1 MPRLSHTLVE
11 RKYARTQSPIFRPG
25 IPLDAPRLD
34 VLVVEDDAADTRLIQ
49 TALRRTPDIGSVT
62 TRNLPGRAL
71 LELSAGR
78 LQPGLVFLDII
89 MPRLDGFQ
97 FLEVMR
103 RVPSMTS
110 VPVVFLTSSAA
121 ARDVKKANDFAALG
135 YIVKPDSYEEL
146 EARIGAVIRQ
156 AVNGLNGR

>member
-1 MPRLSHTLVE
+1 MPGLSHSLVE
-11 RKYARTQSPIFRPG
+11 RKYARSLGAMFNPEL
-25 IPLDAPRLD
+25 PLEAPRLD

-49 TALRRTPDIGSVT
+49 TALRRHRDIGHIT

-78 LQPGLVFLDII
+78 LSPGLVLLDIL

-103 RVPSMTS
+103 RVPSMAS
-110 VPVVFLTSSAA
+110 VPVVFLTTSTAT
-121 ARDVKKANDFAALG
+121 RDVKRANDTGAFG

-146 EARIGAVIRQ
+146 EARVGAIIKK
-156 AVNGLNGR
+156 AVYGLNGR

>member
-1 MPRLSHTLVE
+1 MPRLSHSLVE
-11 RKYARTQSPIFRPG
+11 RKYARPVGAMIRPG
-25 IPLDAPRLD
+25 LPVEAPRLD

-49 TALRRTPDIGSVT
+49 TALRRQPEIGNVA

-78 LQPGLVFLDII
+78 LQPGLVLLDII
-89 MPRLDGFQ
+89 MPRLDGFE

-103 RVPSMTS
+103 RVPAMTG
-110 VPVVFLTSSAA
+110 VPVVFLTTSAA
-121 ARDVKKANDFAALG
+121 TRDIRRANDNAAFG

>member
-1 MPRLSHTLVE
+1 MPQLSHSLVE
-11 RKYARTQSPIFRPG
+11 RKYARTQSPTIVPG
-25 IPLDAPRLD
+25 PVDAQKLD

-49 TALRRTPDIGSVT
+49 TALRRNRDVGNIA

-78 LQPGLVFLDII
+78 LEPDLVLLDII

-103 RVPSMTS
+103 RVPSMTA
-110 VPVVFLTSSAA
+110 VPVVFLTTSAA
-121 ARDVKKANDFAALG
+121 TRDVKRASDNAAFG

-146 EARIGAVIRQ
+146 EARISAVVRQ
-156 AVNGLNGR
+156 AVNGSNGR

>member
-1 MPRLSHTLVE
+1 MPRLSHSLVE
-11 RKYARTQSPIFRPG
+11 RKYARTQSPITKPG
-25 IPLDAPRLD
+25 PVDAPRLD

-49 TALRRTPDIGSVT
+49 TALRRMPNIGNIA

-78 LQPGLVFLDII
+78 LQPGIVFLDII

-103 RVPSMTS
+103 GVPAMAS
-110 VPVVFLTSSAA
+110 VPVVFLTTSAA
-121 ARDVKKANDFAALG
+121 ARDVKRANENAAFG
-135 YIVKPDSYEEL
+135 YIVKPDSFEEL

>member
-1 MPRLSHTLVE
+1 MIKPGPVE
-11 RKYARTQSPIFRPG
+11 
-25 IPLDAPRLD
+25 APRLD

-49 TALRRTPDIGSVT
+49 TALRRMPDIGSVT
-62 TRNLPGRAL
+62 ARNLPGRAL

-78 LQPGLVFLDII
+78 LRPSLVFLDII

-97 FLEVMR
+97 FLDVMR

-110 VPVVFLTSSAA
+110 VPVVFLTTSAA
-121 ARDVKKANDFAALG
+121 ARDVKRANDYAAFG

>member
-1 MPRLSHTLVE
+1 MPRLSHSLVE
-11 RKYARTQSPIFRPG
+11 RKYASSVGATIKPG
-25 IPLDAPRLD
+25 LPVEAPRLD

-49 TALRRTPDIGSVT
+49 TALRRHPDIGDIA
-62 TRNLPGRAL
+62 TRSLPGRAL

-78 LQPGLVFLDII
+78 LRPDLVLLDIV

-103 RVPSMTS
+103 RVPAATT
-110 VPVVFLTSSAA
+110 VPVVFLTTSAA
-121 ARDVKKANDFAALG
+121 TRDIKRANENAALG

-146 EARIGAVIRQ
+146 EARLGAVIKK
-156 AVNGLNGR
+156 AVNNLNGR

>member
-1 MPRLSHTLVE
+1 MPRLSHSLVE
-11 RKYARTQSPIFRPG
+11 RKYARTPSPMIKPG
-25 IPLDAPRLD
+25 LPVEAPRLD
-34 VLVVEDDAADTRLIQ
+34 VLLVEDDAADARLIQ
-49 TALRRTPDIGSVT
+49 TALKRHPDIGNVAA
-62 TRNLPGRAL
+62 RNLPGRAL

-78 LQPGLVFLDII
+78 LQPDLVLLDII

-103 RVPSMTS
+103 RVPAMAN
-110 VPVVFLTSSAA
+110 VPVVFLTTSAA
-121 ARDVKKANDFAALG
+121 TRDIEKANDNAAFG

>member
-1 MPRLSHTLVE
+1 MPRLSHSLVE
-11 RKYARTQSPIFRPG
+11 RKYARQAMIKPG
-25 IPLDAPRLD
+25 LPVEAPRLD

-49 TALRRTPDIGSVT
+49 TALRRHPDVGNIA

-78 LQPGLVFLDII
+78 LQPGLVLLDIV

-103 RVPSMTS
+103 RVPAMAA
-110 VPVVFLTSSAA
+110 VPVVFLTTSAA
-121 ARDVKKANDFAALG
+121 ARDIKRANDNAAFG

-146 EARIGAVIRQ
+146 EARISAVVKK
-156 AVNGLNGR
+156 ATKGLNGR